1 MVASLVYHRLSL
13 WVEIT
18 GCGRSLSGIHG
29 DGVGLTEPAFVWQV
43 VLLLKQRDVLLLL
56 LTYVTRGITITTPTA
71 LYQHH
76 HPALTKAGRRL
87 D

>member
-43 VLLLKQRDVLLLL
+43 VLKQRDILLLL
-56 LTYVTRGITITTPTA
+56 SYGTHVELLLQHQQHCINTITP
-71 LYQHH
+71 
-76 HPALTKAGRRL
+76 R
-87 D
+87 